1 MIGPRLGKT
10 DLRLN
15 KDNLLYA
22 LVGILIGFVSGY
34 LLFEAMSL
42 RQPSRFAAGQVPPGA
57 VPPTGAMGQG
67 NTGGTGGPGAPG
79 GPPAGD
85 PMAGAGGGPAMAE
98 IQQLRARVEQN
109 PNDAEAVLQLAYMNF
124 QIQDWLR
131 AQALFEQYLKLRP
144 DDPNATT
151 DLGISYLQTNQFE
164 KAVEVFRQA
173 RRIAPDHWQAYFN
186 EVIGLASAGRMD
198 EAAQVMAELQKLQ
211 PSNPDVQRLG
221 AELERRRTAPPS

>member
-1 MIGPRLGKT
+1 VIGPRFGKT
-10 DLRLN
+10 DPRLN
-15 KDNLLYA
+15 KDNLLYV

-34 LLFEAMSL
+34 LLFEAMAL
-42 RQPSRFAAGQVPPGA
+42 RQPPRFAAGQVPPGA
-57 VPPTGAMGQG
+57 APPAGGMGQG
-67 NTGGTGGPGAPG
+67 GPG
-79 GPPAGD
+79 GPAGNPA
-85 PMAGAGGGPAMAE
+85 AGGGPAMAE

-109 PNDAEAVLQLAYMNF
+109 PNDAEAVIQLAYMNF

-131 AQALFEQYLKLRP
+131 AQQLFEQYLKLQP

-186 EVIGLASAGRMD
+186 EVIGLASSGRMD
-198 EAAQVMAELQKLQ
+198 EAAQVMAQLQKMQ
-211 PSNPDVQRLG
+211 PDNPDVQRLG